1 MKLVTRMLL
10 IAAAGML
17 SAVGHAETRT
27 LQLWTC
33 TVNTGKTLA
42 DVQAVDSKWVKFV
55 NDKVKGGDIHSS
67 IVTPITGSG
76 NLDQFMFLDSFPSIE
91 AWAAQQTVMATP
103 AGVALNAE
111 FDAVTKCSA
120 GNLYSSKES

>member
-1 MKLVTRMLL
+1 MKLGTRMIL

-17 SAVGHAETRT
+17 STLAHAETRT

-42 DVQAVDSKWVKFV
+42 DVQAVDTKWLKFV
-55 NDKVKGGDIHSS
+55 NSKVKGGDIHSS
-67 IVTPITGSG
+67 VASPVTGS
-76 NLDQFMFLDSFPSIE
+76 LDHFMFIDSFPSIE

-103 AGVALNAE
+103 EGAALNAE
-111 FDAVTKCSA
+111 FDAVTKCTA
-120 GNLYSSKES
+120 GNLYSSNAS